1 MRAWLKGLGPPIP
14 LEALPDSLAS
24 GLPQY
29 YIFQD
34 GETFVK
40 ADAIEEGY
48 THFEVWCFGAAG
60 GEGGGLSNSIGFDE
74 TNVYRTMTNEEWNY
88 HLEYLRVMDY
98 FTAGQ
103 VWDHQYAGWSHPS
116 QPNKFLWTVVEMEI
130 ANNPTR
136 QLKITTFT
144 GAHWIKDHPSIYW
157 ARDDYIDFWGGAGGG
172 GGLHVISGPLVDI
185 PDEVLVRVGNAGVNS
200 EPGHSMLNG
209 VWTPI
214 PEEITRRRVEDPNW
228 IYYNPDYVAV
238 SRRERELSN
247 YFSDLQYFYPEPR
260 TSFNLAQPGGD
271 GGSSSFGDICLAS
284 GGKGGGPAITW
295 PGGVKTATS
304 YGGAGGI
311 GDELV
316 AGGGASG
323 STSFS
328 SMGQDGT
335 WNGVIGKGGG
345 GGTGG
350 GEFSGTKFA
359 TDGGRGSYSF
369 ADTSVY
375 GHRQLKSA
383 DGLNGRK
390 TGLMYRGGGGGGART
405 SFILPGKVTR
415 FGSHAVGYSPKG
427 GVIIRVYK
435 VD

>member
-1 MRAWLKGLGPPIP
+1 MRAWLKGLGLPIP

-40 ADAIEEGY
+40 ADATSVGY

-60 GEGGGLSNSIGFDE
+60 GEGGGLTNAIGFTD
-74 TNVYRTMTNEEWNY
+74 TKSSRTMSDEEWNL
-88 HLEYLRVMDY
+88 HLELTRISNY

-103 VWDHQYAGWSHPS
+103 IWDYQYGWSHPS
-116 QPNKFLWTVVEMEI
+116 QPDKQLWTAVEMEI
-130 ANNPTR
+130 AQNPTR
-136 QLKITTFT
+136 QLRITTFT
-144 GAHWIKDHPSIYW
+144 GAQWIKDHPSTGW
-157 ARDDYIDFWGGAGGG
+157 MRDDYIEFWGGAGGG
-172 GGLHVISGPLVDI
+172 GGLHVVSAPLADI

-209 VWTPI
+209 VWTPV
-214 PEEITRRRVEDPNW
+214 PEEITRRLPTDDAHW
-228 IYYNPDYVAV
+228 AGYNPTYAALEK
-238 SRRERELSN
+238 RQNELYN
-247 YFSDLQYFYPEPR
+247 YFNDRKYFYPEPR
-260 TSFNLAQPGGD
+260 TLFNLAQPGGD

-284 GGKGGGPAITW
+284 GGKGGGSAITW

-323 STSFS
+323 STSFA

-390 TGLMYRGGGGGGART
+390 VGYIFRGGGGGGART
-405 SFILPGKVTR
+405 SFTLPGKVTR

-435 VD
+435 VE